1 MERALDP
8 AYGARGAEAETTATR
23 SLTLLGSDKRCSAAG
38 VMTSAMVEHR
48 DQLEAEERLDAREH
62 HAALLQ
68 QVTRRRIERDVFRG
82 AFAGGLRDC
91 HLTRLASHARGR

>member
-1 MERALDP
+1 MP
-8 AYGARGAEAETTATR
+8 ASTIFDAIQTKR
-23 SLTLLGSDKRCSAAG
+23 SLTLLGSDERQQVHQLRAVRELFAE
-38 VMTSAMVEHR
+38 ALVEHR